1 MALTRRQREIYDFVR
16 EFIEARG
23 YSPSLEEIGE
33 QLRPLLGRDRPQ
45 ARPAP
50 RREGLAAEGWN
61 RSRSVEPVE
70 RESASA
76 IELPLLGVVA
86 AGAPIESGPVEE
98 RISVPRE
105 MVGRS
110 RETFVLRVRGDS
122 MIDEHIQ
129 DGDHVVVERRHE
141 ARNGET
147 VVARVRGDGDHAEEV
162 LPPRREGRPRARQP
176 GAAADRAAGRRGRD
190 RGRRARPAADLLG
203 RRSRATLGHRHER
216 PHREARDGHP
226 RRDRRGPRA
235 RRPAAHAAARGE
247 GLPLPHQGLRR
258 GPRRSS

>member
-16 EFIEARG
+16 EFIQARG

-33 QLRPLLGRDRPQ
+33 KFGLTSVATVHKHVQHLVEKGWLRKS
-45 ARPAP
+45 
-50 RREGLAAEGWN
+50 WN

-70 RESASA
+70 RDSAGA

-86 AGAPIESGPVEE
+86 AGLPIESGVLDE

-105 MVGRS
+105 MVGRG
-110 RETFVLRVRGDS
+110 ETFVLRVRGDS

-147 VVARVRGDGDHAEEV
+147 VVARVRGTETT
-162 LPPRREGRPRARQP
+162 LKKFY
-176 GAAADRAAGRRGRD
+176 RRGAKVVLEPAN
-190 RGRRARPAADLLG
+190 RALRPIELPAAEVEIAGIVRGLL
-203 RRSRATLGHRHER
+203 RTY
-216 PHREARDGHP
+216 
-226 RRDRRGPRA
+226 
-235 RRPAAHAAARGE
+235 
-247 GLPLPHQGLRR
+247 
-258 GPRRSS
+258 